1 MRHQLSR
8 VVNQISQHRECL
20 GRQWYSFICSALQFA
35 PETFVDEIK
44 SKRGE
49 MLHIS
54 LPVHFRIATPS
65 PSRFIKN
72 FLKTESKP
80 QENDFRRQFH

>member
-54 LPVHFRIATPS
+54 LP
-65 PSRFIKN
+65 FISVSQ
-72 FLKTESKP
+72 LLHP
-80 QENDFRRQFH
+80 GAL